1 MSPGAFTDPATV
13 AVNAVLEPNGRP
25 LGLKDKALLFS
36 LVESLRSVCHQ
47 MQERAEVDFESR
59 ALRRRLDDARKILN
73 GAMS

>member
-1 MSPGAFTDPATV
+1 MLNP
-13 AVNAVLEPNGRP
+13 NARQ
-25 LGLKDKALLFS
+25 LGLKEKALLFS

-47 MQERAEVDFESR
+47 LQERSEADFESR